1 MPLLLGFRGLSN
13 SQYASSASA
22 CLLRF
27 AENRRG
33 VITVLYALLAIPILG
48 LLFGGIDYSRALSVQ
63 SQFQTA
69 AEAAARTAASRLHE
83 GRSQAAAAFR
93 VAFQTNLPPDLKDHP
108 YNLDIAGDAKSL
120 SVEFTASVPTTLV
133 ALLGFSKIDV
143 AAGFTANRPEPTLF
157 ARRKAYSN
165 SLDAVPT
172 DGAGARTRAKLE
184 AAIRRSGGQAAKFP
198 DPDEIEKARSQMR
211 KVLRAMGQTGQ
222 LPRSR
227 DVPDAAKLERMQ
239 RQINLESG
247 RLRF

>member
-1 MPLLLGFRGLSN
+1 MLGFRGLLN

-22 CLLRF
+22 YLLRF
-27 AENRRG
+27 ADNRRG

-48 LLFGGIDYSRALSVQ
+48 LLFGGIDYSHALSVQ

-69 AEAAARTAASRLHE
+69 AEAAAKTAASRLHE
-83 GRSQAAAAFR
+83 GRSQAA
-93 VAFQTNLPPDLKDHP
+93 VAFQTNLPPDLKDYP

-120 SVEFTASVPTTLV
+120 SVEITASVPTTLV

-143 AAGFTANRPEPTLF
+143 AAGFSANRPEPTLF

-165 SLDAVPT
+165 TLDAVPT
-172 DGAGARTRAKLE
+172 DGAGARTRAKFE

>member
-1 MPLLLGFRGLSN
+1 MPLLFGFRGLLN

-83 GRSQAAAAFR
+83 GRSQAA
-93 VAFQTNLPPDLKDHP
+93 VAFQTNLPPDLKDYP

-133 ALLGFSKIDV
+133 ASQGVL
-143 AAGFTANRPEPTLF
+143 
-157 ARRKAYSN
+157 
-165 SLDAVPT
+165 
-172 DGAGARTRAKLE
+172 KL
-184 AAIRRSGGQAAKFP
+184 
-198 DPDEIEKARSQMR
+198 
-211 KVLRAMGQTGQ
+211 T
-222 LPRSR
+222 
-227 DVPDAAKLERMQ
+227 
-239 RQINLESG
+239 
-247 RLRF
+247 

>member
-1 MPLLLGFRGLSN
+1 MPLLFGFRGLLN

-27 AENRRG
+27 ADNRRG

-83 GRSQAAAAFR
+83 GRSQAA
-93 VAFQTNLPPDLKDHP
+93 VAFQTNLPPDLKDYP

-143 AAGFTANRPEPTLF
+143 AAGFSANRPEPTLF
-157 ARRKAYSN
+157 SRRKAYSN

-222 LPRSR
+222 LRRSR